1 MVEFVGTVTGPL
13 VDPLI
18 AGSQLVDLDAHLGL
32 WIHDGRSFLRMVA
45 KAFACD
51 CTASP

>member
-1 MVEFVGTVTGPL
+1 MVEFIGTVAGPL

-32 WIHDGRSFLRMVA
+32 WIHDG
-45 KAFACD
+45 
-51 CTASP
+51 